1 MRIEQIVRET
11 LAAYSRGDM
20 EAALK
25 HCAEGVQFCTQ
36 ATGRF
41 RTWGFDCKDKDQLR
55 EALVVI
61 NTEFEMLGYDLV
73 EIIASGNRA
82 ATRQNVRMKSHATGE
97 IVESQISDW
106 WTVEDG
112 KVASIQEFADTA
124 LIAAQRPG

>member
-1 MRIEQIVRET
+1 MDTEQIVRDT

-20 EAALK
+20 EAALG
-25 HCAEGVQFCTQ
+25 HCAEEVHFCAQ

-41 RTWGFDCKDKDQLR
+41 RTWGFDCKGKEQLR
-55 EALVVI
+55 EALMVI

-73 EIIASGNRA
+73 EIVVNETRA

-97 IVESQISDW
+97 IVDSQISDW

-112 KVASIQEFADTA
+112 KVTSVQEFSDTA
-124 LIAAQRPG
+124 LIAAHRPG